1 MSAFE
6 THATNLML
14 VDVKKYIF
22 GLFFRFCKTLHA
34 FKCLSTDS

>member
-1 MSAFE
+1 MSASE